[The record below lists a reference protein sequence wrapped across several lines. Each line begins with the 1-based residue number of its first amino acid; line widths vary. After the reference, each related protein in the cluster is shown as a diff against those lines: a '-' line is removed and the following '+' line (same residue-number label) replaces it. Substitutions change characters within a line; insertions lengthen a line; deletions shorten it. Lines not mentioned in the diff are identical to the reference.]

1 MTIMGRLLIILF
13 TIASLAGCSESHK
26 NNQAE
31 NTISIAEEALANRE
45 NHQIPYKELLYSKIS
60 ADYSWESPVV
70 EPIDDEIRDLYEK
83 NKNLAPGGFLLKET
97 DKQYFIVVSIEKKSS
112 FNEGFEMKS
121 LAYFADKDGEDPLL
135 SIEVMPTSDENTTN
149 DYKGVVSISHLISVA
164 KDDLPEGAAIQGIS
178 MIGS

>member
-1 MTIMGRLLIILF
+1 MKIMGRLIIILF
-13 TIASLAGCSESHK
+13 TIAALAGCSESHK

-45 NHQIPYKELLYSKIS
+45 NHQIPYKELLYSKSS
-60 ADYSWESPVV
+60 ADYSWESPAV

-97 DKQYFIVVSIEKKSS
+97 DKQYYIVVSIENKSS

-121 LAYFADKDGEDPLL
+121 LAFFDDKEGKSPLL
-135 SIEVMPTSDENTTN
+135 SIEVMPTSNEITTD
-149 DYKGVVSISHLISVA
+149 DYKGLVSISHLISIA
-164 KDDLPEGAAIQGIS
+164 KKDLPDGSAIREIS